1 MVRRAISGVGVLIFL
16 AMGSTLA
23 GEIDGD
29 VLAPSDDGLSRA
41 FRGESR
47 LKDDKENTITLVKW
61 KVEDLRKQLR
71 EAEVELEQVQASM
84 HPGKRAWLHVTRQA
98 TPFQDEAQA
107 FPAARDDVGTVK
119 WKPSRR
125 SVAFEDARDTPADGA
140 EAQDTPPAGDE
151 SPARPV
157 LRPKLRSRASAPDDS
172 QDKPAVPEEAQEKPQ
187 AKDES
192 QDKPS
197 ARDEAGDKPTAK
209 VQTQDKPADTPATTP
224 KVEVVVE
231 PSKPQAKASSAPG
244 PKDELEAQ
252 ADRLRAEIELATLSH
267 KVEANALQ
275 AMMSAI
281 RSADLGLDIT
291 PDASRRDR
299 TVTKAELRK
308 VREKLTA
315 AEDAFLKS
323 SSDLS
328 AKKRQLK
335 KLRAELRDAE

>member
-107 FPAARDDVGTVK
+107 FPAARDDAGTVK

-157 LRPKLRSRASAPDDS
+157 LRPKLRARVSSR
-172 QDKPAVPEEAQEKPQ
+172 
-187 AKDES
+187 DES

-197 ARDEAGDKPTAK
+197 APDESQDKPQTKDEPQDNTARGEVQDKPAAK

-244 PKDELEAQ
+244 PKAELDAQ